1 MKITKEGFAAA
12 GEALS
17 EQELAEINR
26 HTKKPLTAAEVF
38 TFSLILCDNEVDRD
52 FESFSEETLHQL
64 GELFVGKTG
73 ISDHE
78 WKSGNQVSRIY
89 RTEVLRQPERITE
102 LGEEYVCLR
111 AWAYMLRTEA
121 NKQLIADIE
130 GGIKKEVSVG
140 CAVGESRCSVCGELT
155 GTCEHIKGQE
165 YGGKLCCGV
174 LSGAVDA
181 YEWSFVAVPAQRN
194 AGVVKGFDVSKGL
207 RAFVESETGRAL
219 AGEFEALQKQ
229 AALGRSYEKRL
240 RSEVLRLSLVCDRAL
255 HASLKSAVEHM
266 DAGALAELQAA
277 LEKKAAEKIPLAAQ
291 LPGLDNVTRFDGGAY
306 LV

>member
-12 GEALS
+12 GETLS

-26 HTKKPLTAAEVF
+26 WAKKPLTAEEVF

-52 FESFSEETLHQL
+52 FESFSEDTLTQL

-78 WKSGNQVSRIY
+78 WKSGNQIARIY
-89 RTEVLRQPERITE
+89 RTQVQREPEKTTA

-121 NKQLIADIE
+121 NRQLIADIE

-155 GTCEHIKGQE
+155 GTCEHIRGQE
-165 YGGKLCCGV
+165 YGGRLCCGV

-207 RAFVESETGRAL
+207 RGFVESETGRAL
-219 AGEFEALQKQ
+219 AGEFETLQKQ
-229 AALGRSYEKRL
+229 AALGRAYEKQL
-240 RSEVLRLSLVCDRAL
+240 RSEVLRLSLVCDRTL
-255 HASLKSAVEHM
+255 HKSLTGAVEHM
-266 DAGALAELQAA
+266 DAGALAELRSA
-277 LEKKAAEKIPLAAQ
+277 LEKKAAEKIPLATQ

-306 LV
+306 IV

>member
-1 MKITKEGFAAA
+1 MKITKEGFAAH

-26 HTKKPLTAAEVF
+26 WAKKPLSAEEVF
-38 TFSLILCDNEVDRD
+38 TFSLVLCDNEVDRD
-52 FESFSEETLHQL
+52 FESFGEETLAQL

-78 WKSGNQVSRIY
+78 WKSGNQIARIY
-89 RTEVLRQPERITE
+89 RAEVVREPEKTTV
-102 LGEEYVCLR
+102 LGEEYVCLK

-121 NKQLIADIE
+121 NRQLIADIE

-155 GTCEHIKGQE
+155 GTCEHIRGQK

-194 AGVVKGFDVSKGL
+194 AGVVKRFDVSKGL
-207 RAFVESETGRAL
+207 RGFVETETGRGF
-219 AGEFEALQKQ
+219 AGELETLERQ
-229 AALGRSYEKRL
+229 AALGRAYEKGL
-240 RSEVLRLSLVCDRAL
+240 RDEVLRLSLVCDRAL
-255 HASLKSAVEHM
+255 HKSLAGAVERM

-277 LEKKAAEKIPLAAQ
+277 LEKKAAEKIPLTTQ
-291 LPGLDNVTRFDGGAY
+291 LPGLDDITRFDGGAY
-306 LV
+306 IV

>member
-1 MKITKEGFAAA
+1 MKITKEGFAAP

-26 HTKKPLTAAEVF
+26 WAKKPLTAEEVF

-52 FESFSEETLHQL
+52 FESFSEDTLTQL

-78 WKSGNQVSRIY
+78 WKSGNQVARIY
-89 RTEVLRQPERITE
+89 RTEIQREPEKTTA

-111 AWAYMLRTEA
+111 AWAYMLRSEA
-121 NKQLIADIE
+121 NRQFIADIE

-155 GTCEHIKGQE
+155 GTCEHIRGQE

-229 AALGRSYEKRL
+229 AALGRVYEKRL
-240 RSEVLRLSLVCDRAL
+240 RAEVPRLSLVCDRAL
-255 HASLKSAVEHM
+255 RGPLAGAVEHM
-266 DAGALAELQAA
+266 DAGALEELRTA
-277 LEKKAAEKIPLAAQ
+277 LEKKAAEKIPLATQ
-291 LPGLDNVTRFDGGAY
+291 LPGIDNITRFDGGAY
-306 LV
+306 IV